1 MKNHKLGVSIMFAVV
16 LLVALFPWGKDNLSN
31 QGEGVITK
39 DNNEITLKIENTKSI
54 DIYNVISSDSSS
66 GVNFTDSETINQLEN
81 LFNKTTFIKSTE
93 SVETTSRYVKFRKD
107 NNDLSFFIYANDIV
121 DIDGTKYKSNDAI
134 FDEINRLYIKYK

>member
-1 MKNHKLGVSIMFAVV
+1 MKNHKIGISIMFAVV
-16 LLVALFPWGKDNLSN
+16 LLIVFFPWEKDNLSN

-39 DNNEITLKIENTKSI
+39 DNNEITLKIENTESI

-81 LFNKTTFIKSTE
+81 LYNKTTFIKSTE
-93 SVETTSRYVKFRKD
+93 SVETTSRYIKFRKD
-107 NNDLSFFIYANDIV
+107 NNDFSFIIYSNDIV
-121 DIDGTKYKSNDAI
+121 DIDGTKYKSSDGI